1 MKLFSSIA
9 ILSLLSLCY
18 SCSKSSST
26 GSPPV
31 IVKTNICGVTGLV
44 QDTVTDNGGKFCIVA
59 GMSKGSGTL
68 LIELVQSS
76 GTGSG
81 SYSADFVQAS
91 NGSNCYQANL
101 VKTYLAPSQM
111 PAYDFGPYPAWA
123 NDTNTVCVAKITINS
138 HVYYMRDRKLNK

>member
-31 IVKTNICGVTGLV
+31 IVV

-76 GTGSG
+76 GTGNG

-138 HVYYMRDRKLNK
+138 HVYYMRDKKLNK